1 MIIEEIQ
8 GNIANLTAEEKSK
21 HIEKV
26 YLENSDLVKRIQRVT
41 TDHGTELGIRLRQPI
56 DLQYGDI
63 LYQDETNMIVVD
75 VNSEDLLVIQPR
87 TLQEMGDIAHQLGNR
102 HLPAQFTETEMLV
115 QYDYL
120 VEDYSSFVIHSFQQ
134 VRSVIHLGLK
144 LIFNAMQLKMLQHL
158 KHGYN
163 YS

>member
-1 MIIEEIQ
+1 MIIEEIV
-8 GNIANLTAEEKSK
+8 GNIANLSDSEKGQ
-21 HIEKV
+21 HMEKV

-41 TDHGTELGIRLRQPI
+41 TDHGNEIGIRLKQPI

-63 LYQDETNMIVVD
+63 LYKDDKNMIVVD
-75 VNSEDLLVIQPR
+75 VNSEDLLVIKPR

-120 VEDYSSFVIHSFQQ
+120 VESLLKDLGIPYEHEDRKVNKAFGHIGHS
-134 VRSVIHLGLK
+134 HD
-144 LIFNAMQLKMLQHL
+144 
-158 KHGYN
+158 
-163 YS
+163 

>member
-1 MIIEEIQ
+1 MIVEEIV
-8 GNIANLTAEEKSK
+8 GNIANLSDSEKGK

-41 TDHGTELGIRLRQPI
+41 TDHGNELGIRLKQPI

-63 LYQDETNMIVVD
+63 LYKDDTNMIIVD
-75 VNSEDLLVIQPR
+75 VNSEDLLVVKPR
-87 TLQEMGDIAHQLGNR
+87 NLQEMGNIAHQLGNR

-120 VEDYSSFVIHSFQQ
+120 VESLLQDLGIPYTHEDRKVNQAFRHIGHS
-134 VRSVIHLGLK
+134 HD
-144 LIFNAMQLKMLQHL
+144 
-158 KHGYN
+158 
-163 YS
+163 